1 MNFRSIFLIPLI
13 STLAACGGVDDEP
26 DNPVDTSTISSCI
39 QDNWTRTIR
48 GTSGSVDLTFE
59 FREDG
64 TYVQRSHVD
73 NISTAEYLGGIENTD
88 LDLPVLPGLSID
100 VGMLASILGP
110 FYAEGHFH
118 AEGTWAVDE
127 ESGVLTTVLPKR
139 DFGHSIWSAGSA
151 ERDFGNEVPDL
162 SQVETVTD
170 EKYVYCSSGKLAVG
184 AYYKEDD
191 SDIAGVWQGI
201 SNEIYVPSDYVGL
214 IDKRLS
220 ETGSVSSSASY
231 QMVLGNDGYSLGYCT
246 VAGKIRGDRTA
257 SFFRIK
263 SDNSIVPTGTKLP
276 LATRHEA
283 KEFVNGDYYYQVYT
297 DGWKRTNI
305 ITGESTNLI
314 GDGIS
319 NYGNYVA
326 VPDGVLVQSARSL
339 LHIKDAS
346 NRIVDIAPE
355 GNFIRYMWELDGEII
370 AFDEDIGVTY
380 KIDPVSLSLEIIPV
394 EGNPSFEGT
403 RNTPFLTNGE
413 LFIRRYTDAGL
424 HTFWKYSPVDE
435 RFEFL
440 FETEQPDKNSI
451 ILAGDGGYDI
461 SFWAYG
467 NGTSNLLLHLDA
479 ANNYEVSASVSLDAV
494 TIRRKGDH
502 SSVFYVVER
511 TGEDEVSFSMLNLLT
526 GVKTLLAE
534 PGIQVSDI
542 SISEDGS
549 RVIYKAGGVFASE
562 EDRVVVIHVDDTGA
576 FTTQTIDVP
585 GITGFR
591 VAQQGDLA
599 GFYINGYDEEG
610 VLTSYLYSLYGADTV
625 PELITDEYEL
635 KFSLGSAGNDFKTST
650 YHFAA
655 PAVTEY
661 SGSELLL
668 FNPTTATYDYRE
680 LNTVPGVSSGNRFL
694 GDYRGD
700 TLIAAWLPEEAC
712 AAATGSLK
720 FEGNYLWY
728 EGDQPGF
735 RNIQW
740 FNR

>member
-1 MNFRSIFLIPLI
+1 MNFRSIFLVPLI
-13 STLAACGGVDDEP
+13 STLVACGGVDDEP

-231 QMVLGNDGYSLGYCT
+231 QMVLGSDGYSLGYCN

-276 LATRHEA
+276 LATRHES

-305 ITGESTNLI
+305 VTGESTNLI

-319 NYGNYVA
+319 NYGNYIA
-326 VPDGVLVQSARSL
+326 VPGGVLVQSARHL
-339 LHIKDAS
+339 LHIKETS

-355 GNFIRYMWELDGEII
+355 GNFIRYMWELDGEIV

-380 KIDPVSLSLEIIPV
+380 KIDPVALTLEVIPV
-394 EGNPSFEGT
+394 EGNPSFEGA

-413 LFIRRYTDAGL
+413 LFTRRITDAGL
-424 HTFWKYSPVDE
+424 HTFWKYSPANE

-440 FETEQPDKNSI
+440 FETEQADKYSTVH
-451 ILAGDGGYDI
+451 AGNGGYDLVF
-461 SFWAYG
+461 SQ
-467 NGTSNLLLHLDA
+467 NGSGSSDLLLHLDA
-479 ANNYEVSASVSLDAV
+479 ANNYEVSASVSLNAF
-494 TIRRKGDH
+494 TIRRKGDY
-502 SSVFYVVER
+502 SSLFYVVER
-511 TGEDEVSFSMLNLLT
+511 TGDDQMSFSMLNLLT
-526 GVKTLLAE
+526 GDKTLLAE
-534 PGIQVSDI
+534 PGNEVAEL
-542 SISEDGS
+542 SINEDGS
-549 RVIYKAGGVFASE
+549 RILYKVTDTFAKE
-562 EDRVVVIHVDDTGA
+562 DDRVVLIDVADEGT
-576 FTTQTIDVP
+576 FTTQTFDLY
-585 GITGFR
+585 GITGFEA
-591 VAQQGDLA
+591 AQKGDFA
-599 GFYINGYDEEG
+599 GFYVTGYNEEG
-610 VLTSYLYSLYGADTV
+610 ELTSYLYSLNGAGVV
-625 PELITDEYEL
+625 PELLSDEY
-635 KFSLGSAGNDFKTST
+635 SLRDSLDGYGDVFKTSAH
-650 YHFAA
+650 HFAA
-655 PAVTEY
+655 PATTRY
-661 SGSELLL
+661 GGRELLL
-668 FNPTTATYDYRE
+668 YNPSTASYDYRE

-694 GDYRGD
+694 GDFRGD
-700 TLIAAWLPEEAC
+700 TLIAAWLPEESC